1 MDWTPNDWIIVFFFV
16 TGALLHGITGFGYP
30 IVGTAVIAGFYP
42 LKTAVAMVVL
52 PCLVINI
59 MMLRTGEGF
68 KHNLIT
74 YGRAFFPL
82 FASSFIGGLI
92 GIGLLLFLPEG
103 SLKTPLAAAKKRH
116 GRQAFC
122 V

>member
-1 MDWTPNDWIIVFFFV
+1 MDWTLNDWIIVFFFV

-42 LKTAVAMVVL
+42 LKTAVAMVVV

-82 FASSFIGGLI
+82 FASRRQPEN
-92 GIGLLLFLPEG
+92 LPVHHPAV
-103 SLKTPLAAAKKRH
+103 LRVHPIQPFPHPL
-116 GRQAFC
+116 
-122 V
+122 